1 MILHND
7 YYFDSQMIIIIISYA
22 REEEKILGG
31 CIDGDDD
38 KFSGMKLNI
47 GNKFSSTWNISR
59 NLCARY
65 LGQQRPIKNLHF
77 SQLNIFS

>member
-31 CIDGDDD
+31 CIGGDDD
-38 KFSGMKLNI
+38 KFSGMKL
-47 GNKFSSTWNISR
+47 GTSFSSTRNISR

-77 SQLNIFS
+77 SQLKISS